1 MQCMLARIR
10 RTSCYHRCSHLLCT
24 EDASKILS
32 NDAACSIFNQVL
44 SKSLMKL
51 VDINPNDE
59 WINMKMAGISPQI
72 WILLMKSSFRSV
84 MFSTGQKDLEMQVKM
99 NKIVAQCQQKCETMQ
114 EKFTE
119 KLEQIHIEY
128 QKLALRCQ
136 IFEQEIETLS
146 EDKQQLLERERERRR
161 RKRELDEM
169 YDQARSELESLK
181 QLAVQPFNH
190 FYLRSGP
197 DLFSNP
203 AAMMD
208 SRSSTRKLP
217 REEIWAPR
225 QNSSKSGPFD
235 ISSGSPARQTA
246 VPINTGNRMAGVCP
260 PFGVGTRPEAANP
273 TNTMTLKEP
282 SPITNK
288 ATSVLLHPS

>member
-1 MQCMLARIR
+1 
-10 RTSCYHRCSHLLCT
+10 
-24 EDASKILS
+24 
-32 NDAACSIFNQVL
+32 
-44 SKSLMKL
+44 
-51 VDINPNDE
+51 
-59 WINMKMAGISPQI
+59 
-72 WILLMKSSFRSV
+72 MKSSFRSV

-128 QKLALRCQ
+128 QKLALRCR

-146 EDKQQLLERERERRR
+146 EDKQQLLDFQT
-161 RKRELDEM
+161 KLDEM